1 MTLLA
6 FWIGVVALIALD
18 YNHAGLDSPTAPQ
31 DISFLGLG
39 NRCLCRGLGRVARSG
54 SIRWDSNRIRM
65 TPPSPHAGDVTT
77 GVILDHLRVRH

>member
-31 DISFLGLG
+31 DI
-39 NRCLCRGLGRVARSG
+39 
-54 SIRWDSNRIRM
+54 
-65 TPPSPHAGDVTT
+65 
-77 GVILDHLRVRH
+77 